1 MLMVKP
7 FPIAFEQFFDTL
19 SGMRRACT
27 FSLGRGGY
35 RCTQAVSDMHA
46 SVLLKC
52 GRSPVVGTRNNNVFL
67 FYGGNC
73 WGQTGAD
80 TGTNH

>member
-7 FPIAFEQFFDTL
+7 LPTAFEQFFDTL

-35 RCTQAVSDMHA
+35 RCTQTVSDMHA

-52 GRSPVVGTRNNNVFL
+52 GRRL
-67 FYGGNC
+67 
-73 WGQTGAD
+73 
-80 TGTNH
+80 